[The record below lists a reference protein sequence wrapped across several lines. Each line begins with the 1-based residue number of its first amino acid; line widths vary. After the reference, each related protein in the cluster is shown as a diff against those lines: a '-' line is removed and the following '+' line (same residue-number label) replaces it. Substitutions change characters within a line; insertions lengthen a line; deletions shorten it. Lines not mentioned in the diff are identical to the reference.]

1 MNWNPGALTSKLT
14 NNRYSNFGS
23 SDGDKTAQG
32 VVSYSVGFVHPALSF
47 NSYGLNSQNA
57 ANIQSQLKISNVKAF
72 DLYGLSKL

>member
-47 NSYGLNSQNA
+47 NS
-57 ANIQSQLKISNVKAF
+57 
-72 DLYGLSKL
+72 